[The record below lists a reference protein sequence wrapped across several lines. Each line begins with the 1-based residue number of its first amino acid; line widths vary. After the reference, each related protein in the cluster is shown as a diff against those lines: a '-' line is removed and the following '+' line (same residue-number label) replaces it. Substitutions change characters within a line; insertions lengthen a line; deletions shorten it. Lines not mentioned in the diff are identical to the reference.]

1 MNKPRTARKYIYA
14 LELVL
19 LVSLVA
25 GSLGL
30 ANYIAFR
37 HRVRFDLTPEKSYT
51 LTPLTLRILDTLK
64 EPVQITIFHKRDEK
78 EQFQDVLD
86 LLQRTSDLLAFQFID
101 LDKNPA
107 RAASFDIT
115 NYGAAILEYQGKRE
129 RLRYFSEDTLV
140 TALIRLTEKNEK
152 IVRFVGGHGEK
163 SLNSSDA
170 ANSFSQV
177 RQTLRLENY
186 RVEPLL
192 LMNAPR
198 VPDDTLILIIAGPQ
212 EDYLPHEL
220 ELIYNYLR
228 QGGRVLMLIDSFPL
242 PRLEQFL
249 REHYAIELQRDYIID
264 TSGKLMGFDVLTPL
278 ITPDERHPI
287 AAFMNKNVVFP
298 YCRSVLPQTKPAG
311 GGTRTVLAASGPD
324 SWAERDT
331 QSVRD
336 GSVGFDPATDMAGPI
351 PVAVIAK
358 LHPQDNDAPAGCLI
372 VVGNSNFA
380 SNHYF
385 NLVGNKDF
393 FLNTVNWLAEQHD
406 LLTARTSSGAAPE
419 MYFMTKRQGQLVY
432 WLCVVALPALVLL
445 CGLAVSWWRRRRA

>member
-1 MNKPRTARKYIYA
+1 MNKPRTARKYLYA

-30 ANYIAFR
+30 ANYIAYR
-37 HRVRFDLTPEKSYT
+37 HRVRFDMTPEKTYT
-51 LTPLTLRILDTLK
+51 LSPLTLRVLEGLS
-64 EPVQITIFHKRDEK
+64 EPLQITIFHKRDEK
-78 EQFQDVLD
+78 EKFQDVLN
-86 LLQRTSDLLAFQFID
+86 LLQRASDLLAFQFID

-115 NYGAAILEYQGKRE
+115 NYGAAIIEYQGKRE
-129 RLRYFSEDTLV
+129 RINYFSEEKLV
-140 TALIRLTEKNEK
+140 TALIRLTEKNKK

-163 SLNSSDA
+163 SFDSSDA
-170 ANSFSQV
+170 VSSFSQI
-177 RQTLRLENY
+177 RHALELENY
-186 RVEPLL
+186 RVEPLP
-192 LMNAPR
+192 LMNAPQ
-198 VPDDTLILIIAGPQ
+198 VPDNTLILIIAGPQ
-212 EDYLPHEL
+212 EDYLAHEL
-220 ELIYNYLR
+220 ELIDSYLQ

-278 ITPDERHPI
+278 ITLDKRHPI
-287 AAFMNKNVVFP
+287 ANFMNKNVVFP
-298 YCRSVLPQTKPAG
+298 YCRSVLPQAQSSDKTTP
-311 GGTRTVLAASGPD
+311 TVLAVSGPD
-324 SWAERDT
+324 SWAERNT

-336 GSVGFDPATDMAGPI
+336 GSVGFDSVTDMAGPV
-351 PVAVIAK
+351 PVAVIAE
-358 LHPQDNDAPAGCLI
+358 LPPQNLDTPAGCLI

-380 SNHYF
+380 SNHYSS
-385 NLVGNKDF
+385 LVGNKDF
-393 FLNTVNWLAEQHD
+393 FLNTVNWLADQRD
-406 LLTARTSSGAAPE
+406 LLTSRSSSGAAPE
-419 MYFMTKRQGQLVY
+419 MYFMTKRQGQVVY